1 MDALKIIASEFTPE
15 VILDPVENRFEI
27 SGESR
32 PENASKFYEP
42 IINWIDNYYSLR
54 YWQDSKFKT
63 EENASIFKFRLDYFN
78 STSAKFILDILKKL
92 ENFKKDEISIS
103 VNWYYEEL
111 DLDMKES
118 GEEFSKMTEATF
130 NLIKI

>member
-15 VILDPVENRFEI
+15 VILDPHENKFEI

-32 PENASKFYEP
+32 PE
-42 IINWIDNYYSLR
+42 NWIDNYYSLR